1 MTMIV
6 TIGALVGKEKLR
18 EVRKAIAESN
28 RKKRKK

>member
-1 MTMIV
+1 MTV

-18 EVRKAIAESN
+18 EVRKVIAESN

>member
-1 MTMIV
+1 MTV

-18 EVRKAIAESN
+18 EVRKAIEESN